1 MQHTTTQPRIAA
13 ITHLPDVKRSTFV
26 VALAVSG
33 VAGMLA
39 GLINF
44 LSLTVWL
51 SAAPMPILVNTGP
64 IDVAFDITLG
74 ALIITSS
81 WVLAQGRMLALWL
94 YGGSILLDIFFNLAM
109 GYPLNYL
116 FIGFG
121 LLLTWQTAD
130 YRKKL
135 SLS

>member
-1 MQHTTTQPRIAA
+1 MQHTTTQSRTAA

-26 VALAVSG
+26 IALAVFG
-33 VAGMLA
+33 VASILA

-44 LSLTVWL
+44 LSTIWL
-51 SAAPMPILVNTGP
+51 SAATMPSLVNTGP

-81 WVLAQGRMLALWL
+81 WALAQGRMLALWL

-121 LLLTWQTAD
+121 LLLTWQIAE
-130 YRKKL
+130 YREKL

>member
-26 VALAVSG
+26 IALAVFG
-33 VAGMLA
+33 VASILA

-44 LSLTVWL
+44 LSTTIWL
-51 SAAPMPILVNTGP
+51 SAASIPSLVDTGP

-121 LLLTWQTAD
+121 LLLTWQIAE
-130 YRKKL
+130 YRGKL
-135 SLS
+135 SIS